1 MTNKFV
7 VPIVTS
13 VIASVIKPTMRKR
26 SEKARAKNERVE
38 AVLKEYHEK
47 KFESVAAAAEA
58 HEVPESTLQ
67 ARVKG
72 RKSRAEAKEEMQL
85 LAKAEEDTLV
95 QWILDVSK
103 AGYPPRKPQ
112 VWEMAEQIRYECVSK
127 INDVSIT
134 LIEYP
139 PIEDQWVD

>member
-1 MTNKFV
+1 M
-7 VPIVTS
+7 PIVTS

-38 AVLKEYHEK
+38 AALKEYREK

-58 HEVPESTLQ
+58 HEVPESTLR

-72 RKSRAEAKEEMQL
+72 CKSRAEVKEEMQL
-85 LAKAEEDTLV
+85 LAKAEEDALV

-103 AGYPPRKPQ
+103 AGYPPHKP
-112 VWEMAEQIRYECVSK
+112 
-127 INDVSIT
+127 
-134 LIEYP
+134 
-139 PIEDQWVD
+139 